1 VTTPPAS
8 QDLLTS
14 ALEYAARQWYIIPLH
29 DVTQGH
35 CSCGNPQ
42 CDAPGKHPRIH
53 DWTHTAS
60 RSPAQIRQWW
70 AQWPY
75 ANVGILTGERSGLAV
90 LDVDPRNGGD
100 LALEDLEQTYGPLP
114 DTAVALSGSKGPHHY
129 FALNGPLGKFDPGP
143 GLNLQ
148 ADGAQVVAPPSL
160 HHSGNRYE
168 WEASSHPDEVVLAPL
183 PDWLRAMGEAM
194 ASSPVEGVNLPNVL
208 PLVRLQNL
216 QVSHRIKYLIQTGE
230 DPDDPNRYCYPNGTP
245 DRSRALFAVIQ
256 ALLSAGHD
264 DATIASVVMDQR
276 YAISAKVLSQKHAR
290 NPRYWEQTKTWV
302 AKEIAR
308 AKAKQLLLL
317 SVSGQATRQTE
328 TPEEDNA
335 LNALFSPLPWPQLA
349 EQAYYGLAGKIVR
362 TIEPQ
367 TESDPVALLV
377 RLLVM
382 FGSAIGRTPY
392 FPVEADRHYP
402 NIFVCLVGPTSR
414 GRKGTSAGH
423 PRRLLT
429 EIDPAWGKRVKGG
442 LSSGEGVIWQV
453 RDPITKKGKNSEEET
468 VDEGVADKRLCLLE
482 TEFARGL
489 AKTGQEGNVLSAVL
503 RQAWDHGTLETLVS
517 GRTKSPVNATHAH
530 VSVIA
535 HITVEE
541 LRRLL
546 TETEAANGFGNRFLW
561 VCARRSKLLPEG
573 GMYPEQALQLLSN
586 RLKAALFA
594 ARQVGEMRRSA
605 EATTQWR
612 VLYQA
617 LADGYPGLVGALLA
631 RAEAQILRLSCLYA
645 LLDSTATVK
654 VAHLKAASAL
664 WRYCDASARY
674 IFGTILGDPLA
685 DEICRM
691 LRQMAPE
698 GMTRTDINNA
708 LGRNYKS
715 VALGQ
720 ALDRLLREGH
730 ARCTVE
736 KTSGRPVEWWFAST
750 PVLIRTNE
758 LNEKS
763 PSATTLNSFNS
774 LVRHAENGTAGKCP
788 HTQMGQENGQP
799 VCLDCGELL
808 VPPPSNGQPPAFT
821 SLTASGFWCQTCGAT
836 VSFRT
841 LNQRDGTEVDLC
853 NTCDTEVGRKRTT
866 APVAPA
872 DEEED
877 FRDIPF

>member
-1 VTTPPAS
+1 MGHHLTEYLAQQEPLTP
-8 QDLLTS
+8 
-14 ALEYAARQWYIIPLH
+14 
-29 DVTQGH
+29 
-35 CSCGNPQ
+35 
-42 CDAPGKHPRIH
+42 
-53 DWTHTAS
+53 
-60 RSPAQIRQWW
+60 
-70 AQWPY
+70 
-75 ANVGILTGERSGLAV
+75 
-90 LDVDPRNGGD
+90 
-100 LALEDLEQTYGPLP
+100 
-114 DTAVALSGSKGPHHY
+114 
-129 FALNGPLGKFDPGP
+129 
-143 GLNLQ
+143 
-148 ADGAQVVAPPSL
+148 VAP
-160 HHSGNRYE
+160 
-168 WEASSHPDEVVLAPL
+168 EV
-183 PDWLRAMGEAM
+183 
-194 ASSPVEGVNLPNVL
+194 
-208 PLVRLQNL
+208 
-216 QVSHRIKYLIQTGE
+216 
-230 DPDDPNRYCYPNGTP
+230 
-245 DRSRALFAVIQ
+245 
-256 ALLSAGHD
+256 
-264 DATIASVVMDQR
+264 SV
-276 YAISAKVLSQKHAR
+276 
-290 NPRYWEQTKTWV
+290 
-302 AKEIAR
+302 
-308 AKAKQLLLL
+308 
-317 SVSGQATRQTE
+317 
-328 TPEEDNA
+328 
-335 LNALFSPLPWPQLA
+335 PWPQLEEA
-349 EQAYYGLAGKIVR
+349 AYYGLAGEIVR
-362 TIEPQ
+362 TIEPH

-377 RLLVM
+377 QLLVM

-561 VCARRSKLLPEG
+561 VCVRRSKLLPEG
-573 GMYPEQALQLLSN
+573 GMYPEQALQPLSN

-617 LADGYPGLVGALLA
+617 LAEGYPGLVGALLA

-654 VAHLKAASAL
+654 VAHLNAASAL

-691 LRQMAPE
+691 LRQMAPD

-715 VALGQ
+715 AAIGVAL
-720 ALDRLLREGH
+720 ARLLREGM
-730 ARCTVE
+730 AQCTVE
-736 KTSGRPVEWWFAST
+736 KTAGRPVERWVAVYSPPCT
-750 PVLIRTNE
+750 PYE
-758 LNEKS
+758 LNEIRPPAPS
-763 PSATTLNSFNS
+763 PRTPLNSFNS
-774 LVRHAENGTAGKCP
+774 SSGDAGGHVVPVCP
-788 HTQMGQENGQP
+788 HTQLGQENGQS

-808 VPPPSNGQPPAFT
+808 EDASPVPAFISLAASEMLCPSCKVSRRVSFSNGEYSCT
-821 SLTASGFWCQTCGAT
+821 TCWAT
-836 VSFRT
+836 VGTKTEQTPSPP
-841 LNQRDGTEVDLC
+841 RDNDDEVM
-853 NTCDTEVGRKRTT
+853 EWT
-866 APVAPA
+866 A
-872 DEEED
+872 
-877 FRDIPF
+877 